1 MRLRDRIFLKVYNY
15 YDYIYFMKPQKPIL
29 LLILFIY
36 SPLFSSAQS
45 EEYLIE
51 SFQDEYIELIDYESA
66 GILALGNPL
75 WELEFE
81 FGFEF
86 PFYGELYDRM
96 IWNAEAWGMLTED
109 EDEAFFMMNFTRGYA
124 FEPINDTIDIESDA
138 RFAQVVSNNMR
149 AFVLQYT
156 EYGFFADPF
165 EDSIDVDMNFQF
177 WFYENG
183 VIEVHFGDM
192 DMDGSPIYKSGK
204 GFYCYSS
211 GTGIDTNEVCGPHMG
226 IENPYDEEDGIALKG
241 SYNDFEVTGQIYDVM
256 TDLPPRGW
264 IIRFLP
270 KSVGL
275 LEPDDQITEFSIS
288 PNPTISYIQIPEPG
302 SYVTMY
308 DMSGKVRFEGVV
320 TDHHFSVAEF
330 PPGMYII
337 QMVSGSGS
345 SIGRFIRS

>member
-1 MRLRDRIFLKVYNY
+1 MRDFYS
-15 YDYIYFMKPQKPIL
+15 FGFG
-29 LLILFIY
+29 ILFICFY
-36 SPLFSSAQS
+36 TVSHAQS
-45 EEYLIE
+45 DEYMIE
-51 SFQDEYIELIDYESA
+51 SFQGEYIELTEYESA

-86 PFYGELYDRM
+86 PFYGELYERM
-96 IWNAEAWGMLTED
+96 IWNAEAWGMLTDD

-124 FEPINDTIDIESDA
+124 FEPLEDTIDIESDA
-138 RFAQVVSNNMR
+138 RFAQVVSNGMK

-192 DMDGSPIYKSGK
+192 DMDGSPIYRPGK

-211 GTGIDTNEVCGPHMG
+211 GTGLDTNEVCGPHMG

-241 SYNDFEVTGQIYDVM
+241 SYDDFEVTGQIYDVM
-256 TDLPPRGW
+256 TDLPPKGW

-270 KSVGL
+270 KSVGIF
-275 LEPDDQITEFSIS
+275 EPDYRITEFSIN
-288 PNPTISYIQIPEPG
+288 PNPAISYLEIPKPG
-302 SYVTMY
+302 SYITIY
-308 DMSGKVRFEGVV
+308 DMSGKVRFEGMV
-320 TDHHFSVAEF
+320 TDQKFSVTEF
-330 PPGMYII
+330 PTGMYILKI
-337 QMVSGSGS
+337 ASGGEF
-345 SIGRFIRS
+345 SIGRFIKS